1 MIKKLLPYLRDY
13 KKESLLG
20 PLFKLL
26 EACFE
31 LIVPLIMASMID
43 VGIQNHDKV
52 YIAKMGVVLVLLG
65 ILGLVSALTAQYFA
79 AKAAYGFGTAL
90 RRDMFAHCNRLS
102 FTELDQLGTAGLIT
116 RITGDINQ
124 AQSGVN
130 MLLRLFMRSP
140 FLVIGALIMA
150 FRINTKIAWI
160 FAAAVPVLSLVI
172 YGIMAFSM
180 PIYKKGQKQLDRL
193 SLITRENLLG
203 VRVIRAFSRQTDE
216 ERAFTE
222 SSEGMRHFQLRAG
235 RISALMNPLTY
246 VLVNVCII
254 LILQQG
260 AKMTNIGDLT
270 QGEVIALVNYMTQIL
285 LALIVLA
292 QLIVTLTRAAASAV
306 RICEVFAVQPS
317 MDDRENQLQTPV
329 LGAPKVQFENVSFS
343 YGKAQEDALSG
354 IDFSVRPGETIGIIG
369 GTGAGKSTLVHLL
382 PRFYDVGTGRILL
395 DGIDVRRYPFWQ
407 LRSKIGMVPQKAVL
421 FRGTIRENMQWR
433 KKDATDEEI
442 YRALKIAQA
451 DEVVRLKEGGL
462 DAMVSQGGK
471 NFSGGQRQRLTIAR
485 ALVGD
490 PEILILDDSASA
502 LDYATDARLRSALSK
517 ETKNMTVFL
526 VSQRAASLMHA
537 DRILVLDDGK
547 PVGLGKHTELFDT
560 CAVYREICLSQL
572 SEEEVRRA

>member
-79 AKAAYGFGTAL
+79 AKAASGFGTAL

-317 MDDRENQLQTPV
+317 MDDRENQQQTPV
-329 LGAPKVQFENVSFS
+329 SGAPKVQFENVSFS

-382 PRFYDVGTGRILL
+382 PRFYDVSTGRILI

-407 LRSKIGMVPQKAVL
+407 LRSKIGIVPQKAVL

-433 KKDATDEEI
+433 KKDATDAEI

-451 DEVVRLKEGGL
+451 DEVVRQKEGGL
-462 DAMVSQGGK
+462 DAAVSQGGK

-517 ETKNMTVFL
+517 ETKDMTVFL

>member
-1 MIKKLLPYLRDY
+1 
-13 KKESLLG
+13 
-20 PLFKLL
+20 
-26 EACFE
+26 
-31 LIVPLIMASMID
+31 
-43 VGIQNHDKV
+43 
-52 YIAKMGVVLVLLG
+52 
-65 ILGLVSALTAQYFA
+65 
-79 AKAAYGFGTAL
+79 
-90 RRDMFAHCNRLS
+90 
-102 FTELDQLGTAGLIT
+102 
-116 RITGDINQ
+116 
-124 AQSGVN
+124 
-130 MLLRLFMRSP
+130 MRSP

-317 MDDRENQLQTPV
+317 MDDRENQQQTPV
-329 LGAPKVQFENVSFS
+329 SGASKVQFENVSFS
-343 YGKAQEDALSG
+343 YGKAQENALSG

-382 PRFYDVGTGRILL
+382 PRFYDVSTGRILL

-407 LRSKIGMVPQKAVL
+407 LRSKIGIVPQKAVL

-433 KKDATDEEI
+433 KKDATDAEI

-451 DEVVRLKEGGL
+451 DEVVRQKEGGL
-462 DAMVSQGGK
+462 DAAVSQGGK

>member
-1 MIKKLLPYLRDY
+1 
-13 KKESLLG
+13 
-20 PLFKLL
+20 
-26 EACFE
+26 
-31 LIVPLIMASMID
+31 
-43 VGIQNHDKV
+43 
-52 YIAKMGVVLVLLG
+52 
-65 ILGLVSALTAQYFA
+65 
-79 AKAAYGFGTAL
+79 
-90 RRDMFAHCNRLS
+90 
-102 FTELDQLGTAGLIT
+102 
-116 RITGDINQ
+116 
-124 AQSGVN
+124 
-130 MLLRLFMRSP
+130 
-140 FLVIGALIMA
+140 
-150 FRINTKIAWI
+150 
-160 FAAAVPVLSLVI
+160 
-172 YGIMAFSM
+172 
-180 PIYKKGQKQLDRL
+180 
-193 SLITRENLLG
+193 
-203 VRVIRAFSRQTDE
+203 
-216 ERAFTE
+216 
-222 SSEGMRHFQLRAG
+222 
-235 RISALMNPLTY
+235 
-246 VLVNVCII
+246 
-254 LILQQG
+254 
-260 AKMTNIGDLT
+260 MTNIGDLT

-317 MDDRENQLQTPV
+317 MDDRENQQQTPV
-329 LGAPKVQFENVSFS
+329 SGAPKVQFENVSFS

-382 PRFYDVGTGRILL
+382 PRFYDVSTGRILI

-407 LRSKIGMVPQKAVL
+407 LRSKIGIVPQKAVL

-433 KKDATDEEI
+433 KKDATDAEI

-451 DEVVRLKEGGL
+451 DEVVRQKEGGL
-462 DAMVSQGGK
+462 DAAVSQGGK

-485 ALVGD
+485 ALVED

-517 ETKNMTVFL
+517 ETKDMTVFL